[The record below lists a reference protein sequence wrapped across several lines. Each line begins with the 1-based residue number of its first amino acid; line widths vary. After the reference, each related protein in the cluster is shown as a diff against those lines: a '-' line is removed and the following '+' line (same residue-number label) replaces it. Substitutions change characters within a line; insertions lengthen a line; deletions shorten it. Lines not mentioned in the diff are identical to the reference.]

1 MFEPTTGIEMN
12 ITWIMSAHVGAEKPI
27 SATDL
32 TKALVTHDHDITE
45 AALRNTIHDM
55 RQRGYLIASSKD
67 GYYLPSNLQEAMAYV
82 DDQLRTPAR
91 DMLQTVRRQRQAA
104 REHFGGQLSMF
115 G

>member
-1 MFEPTTGIEMN
+1 MFEPKTGIEMN

-27 SATDL
+27 SASDL
-32 TKALVTHDHDITE
+32 MKALITHSHDITE

-55 RQRGYLIASSKD
+55 RQQGYLIASSKD
-67 GYYLPSNLQEAMAYV
+67 GYYLPSNLQEAMAYL

-91 DMLQTVRRQRQAA
+91 DMLQTVRRQRNAA
-104 REHFGGQLSMF
+104 REQFGGQLSMF